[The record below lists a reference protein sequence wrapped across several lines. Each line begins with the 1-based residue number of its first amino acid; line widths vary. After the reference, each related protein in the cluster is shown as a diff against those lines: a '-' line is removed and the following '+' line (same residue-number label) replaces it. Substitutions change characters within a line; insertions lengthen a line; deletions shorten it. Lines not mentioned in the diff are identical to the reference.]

1 MKLGYARVST
11 TDQDLAIQR
20 TRLHEAGCEKLSEEK
35 ISGARKKRPVLER
48 LLSELRADDVV
59 VVTRLDRL
67 ARSTSEL
74 LRIAETIEEKNAGLQ
89 SIAEPWA
96 DTTTPAG
103 RMVLTV
109 FAGIAEFERSLIA
122 TRTEEGR
129 RAAQA
134 RGVPFGRPP
143 KLRPDQRTLARNLIE
158 EGKSVS
164 EIARTFNVH
173 AATIYRCLPR
183 RGGLMTVHRSARTH
197 GPCTRG
203 VALRRRCGK
212 IRMCAYDGGS
222 AMTGFPNTTIRSWTA
237 VFVLALL
244 VGTAVSSPVAAADA
258 SVSVKSNEA
267 VETELGLTRE
277 DRRGIQR
284 ALSAAGFRPGKPDGL
299 FGRRTRTAITEWQKG
314 SGGGADKLSGCGWGE
329 GVARGCIGAGG
340 PGAGGGQ
347 PKGLCA

>member
-1 MKLGYARVST
+1 MKLGDARVST

-20 TRLHEAGCEKLSEEK
+20 TRLHEAGCETLFEEE

-89 SIAEPWA
+89 SIAEPWS

-109 FAGIAEFERSLIA
+109 FAGIAQFERALIA
-122 TRTEEGR
+122 ARTEEGR

-158 EGKSVS
+158 EGQSVS
-164 EIARTFNVH
+164 DVARTFNVH
-173 AATIYRCLPR
+173 VATIYRCL
-183 RGGLMTVHRSARTH
+183 HDE
-197 GPCTRG
+197 
-203 VALRRRCGK
+203 VAL
-212 IRMCAYDGGS
+212 
-222 AMTGFPNTTIRSWTA
+222 
-237 VFVLALL
+237 
-244 VGTAVSSPVAAADA
+244 
-258 SVSVKSNEA
+258 
-267 VETELGLTRE
+267 
-277 DRRGIQR
+277 
-284 ALSAAGFRPGKPDGL
+284 
-299 FGRRTRTAITEWQKG
+299 
-314 SGGGADKLSGCGWGE
+314 
-329 GVARGCIGAGG
+329 
-340 PGAGGGQ
+340 
-347 PKGLCA
+347 